1 MKSTL
6 IMDDSGSPVVVVERD
21 TGATVCLD
29 LSQVIAIE
37 VTSGGIT
44 AHVPG
49 SKIPVLDMARAD
61 ADRITERW
69 VAIREGGSAGG

>member
-1 MKSTL
+1 VKRTL
-6 IMDDSGSPVVVVERD
+6 IMDDSGSPVVVVESD

-37 VTSGGIT
+37 VTNGGIT

-49 SKIPVLDMARAD
+49 SKISVLDMTRED